1 VGQEH
6 VLAGRTTIAD
16 RYTLVSPLGRGGMG
30 QVWEAR
36 DTRLDRKVAVKLLIT
51 DTFVPSQDP
60 GPDVRR
66 FTREAAV
73 TAGLAHPSVPAIFD
87 AGTYDGG
94 LYLVMELVDGCTI
107 GDLVAEQ
114 GPLPVG
120 WAAGIAGQIAAVLAI
135 AHQSGTLHRDIKPQ
149 NVMLTRDGTAKILDF
164 GVAGVVSQRITS
176 TGATV
181 GTPGYIAPEQL
192 HNLPASPQTDLYAL
206 GCLLYEMLAGEPVFT
221 ATSPAGL
228 IRMHL
233 DQAPPP
239 LRRTDVPPQLESVV
253 WQLLEKDPARRPA
266 DARQVYDMLL
276 PFVSAPG
283 RLGDIDPQA
292 ASWTGM
298 QLYAHVLARLAAA
311 APPTAAAPLSAAAP
325 DGPGLRHD
333 PLAMRPAARNEPPR
347 ARRMGWR
354 GWWMLPT
361 LLLGGFGAWL
371 SFGYLG
377 ARHRRLPWLLVA
389 GAYAVLTVAAFAMV
403 GNSPDSGNGPLHV
416 EEIIGVSVLAALW
429 PVAIIHALWV
439 HFALRPARPPGPP
452 GPPGPGSSGEV
463 DREGLQAVDE
473 AAGAPAQR

>member
-1 VGQEH
+1 MGQEH

-30 QVWEAR
+30 QVWEAT

-51 DTFVPSQDP
+51 DAFVPGQDP

-66 FTREAAV
+66 FTREAEV
-73 TAGLAHPSVPAIFD
+73 TAGLTHPSVPAIFD

-114 GPLPVG
+114 GPLPIG

-239 LRRTDVPPQLESVV
+239 LRRPDVPPQLESLV

-283 RLGDIDPQA
+283 RLGHIDPQA
-292 ASWTGM
+292 ASWTGT

-311 APPTAAAPLSAAAP
+311 APLSAAAP
-325 DGPGLRHD
+325 SFAAAP
-333 PLAMRPAARNEPPR
+333 PLRPAARNEPSR
-347 ARRMGWR
+347 ARRTGWR
-354 GWWMLPT
+354 GWWMLPAV
-361 LLLGGFGAWL
+361 LLGGFGAWL
-371 SFGYLG
+371 SFGYLA
-377 ARHRRLPWLLVA
+377 ARHRRLPWLLVG

-403 GNSPDSGNGPLHV
+403 GNGPDSGNGPMRV
-416 EEIIGVSVLAALW
+416 DEIIGVSLLVALW

-439 HFALRPARPPGPP
+439 HFALRPARPPELPE
-452 GPPGPGSSGEV
+452 PGSSGGSGEA
-463 DREGLQAVDE
+463 DREGFQAVDE

>member
-1 VGQEH
+1 
-6 VLAGRTTIAD
+6 
-16 RYTLVSPLGRGGMG
+16 MG

-36 DTRLDRKVAVKLLIT
+36 DTRLDRKVAVKLLVT
-51 DTFVPSQDP
+51 DAFVPSQDP

-66 FTREAAV
+66 FTREAEV
-73 TAGLAHPSVPAIFD
+73 TAGLTHPSVPAIFD

-135 AHQSGTLHRDIKPQ
+135 AHQRGTLHRDIKPQ

-233 DQAPPP
+233 DQPPPP
-239 LRRTDVPPQLESVV
+239 LRRPDVPPQLESVV

-276 PFVSAPG
+276 PFVSPSG
-283 RLGDIDPQA
+283 SLGDIDPRA

-298 QLYAHVLARLAAA
+298 QLYAHVLARLASAAQLSTA
-311 APPTAAAPLSAAAP
+311 APPFAAT
-325 DGPGLRHD
+325 PG
-333 PLAMRPAARNEPPR
+333 AMRTAARNEPRR
-347 ARRMGWR
+347 ARRAGWR

-371 SFGYLG
+371 SFGYLA
-377 ARHRRLPWLLVA
+377 ARHRRLPWLMVA

-403 GNSPDSGNGPLHV
+403 GNGPDSGNSPMRV
-416 EEIIGVSVLAALW
+416 EEIIGLSLLVALW

-439 HFALRPARPPGPP
+439 HFALRAPRLPEPPE
-452 GPPGPGSSGEV
+452 PGSSVSSGGSGEV